1 MPSTREIDR
10 EIRDALRFFWAWLL
24 LSSAVSIAG
33 NATHAVM
40 AAPPAATVV
49 AGLVAVVPPVVL
61 LAATHGVAMLVKLRR
76 TSVSLVI
83 AATLTLGLGVL
94 AFILS
99 FDALS
104 DLAQVAG
111 IQPSRAWMWP
121 AAVDGGITL
130 ATVAIFGLSRLAT
143 PVAETVPSDVV
154 GANVADSVSSDILP
168 MVRPHIAAAP
178 GTAALQVSEVEP
190 QASILPRH
198 LDAQERVS
206 GQIAATVADVEAEPV
221 GEVEQQPRL
230 DKTSTD
236 GPPRRRRGRTVKST
250 AEPASEAM
258 SEGKPLIRI
267 GSRTSRLTAPV

>member
-1 MPSTREIDR
+1 
-10 EIRDALRFFWAWLL
+10 
-24 LSSAVSIAG
+24 
-33 NATHAVM
+33 
-40 AAPPAATVV
+40 
-49 AGLVAVVPPVVL
+49 
-61 LAATHGVAMLVKLRR
+61 MLVKLRR

-154 GANVADSVSSDILP
+154 GADVADSISSDILP
-168 MVRPHIAAAP
+168 MVRPHI
-178 GTAALQVSEVEP
+178 AALQVSEVEP

-206 GQIAATVADVEAEPV
+206 EQIAATVDDVKAEPV
-221 GEVEQQPRL
+221 GEFEREPRL

-236 GPPRRRRGRTVKST
+236 GPPRRRRVRTAKST

-258 SEGKPLIRI
+258 SEDQPLIRI